1 MAKKTTKPVAEKA
14 TTVAKEATT
23 KKPTVKQLQEILT
36 LKENLII
43 SLENDVFAAKG
54 KLQSAAEHTLKLES
68 YIRSLEDEVNL
79 LENISWWA
87 FTKDRLA
94 QTFIRWFGGV
104 G

>member
-1 MAKKTTKPVAEKA
+1 MAKKTTKTVAEKT
-14 TTVAKEATT
+14 TTVAKEATP

-43 SLENDVFAAKG
+43 SLESDVFAAKG
-54 KLQSAAEHTLKLES
+54 TLQSAAEHTLKIEA
-68 YIRSLEDEVNL
+68 YTRSLEDKVNE
-79 LENISWWA
+79 LESVSWWQ

>member
-1 MAKKTTKPVAEKA
+1 MPKKTTKTVAEKA
-14 TTVAKEATT
+14 TNVAKEATP
-23 KKPTVKQLQEILT
+23 KKLTVKQLQELLT

-43 SLENDVFAAKG
+43 SLEDDVVNAKAG
-54 KLQSAAEHTLKLES
+54 VSSAAEHVLKLET
-68 YIRSLEDEVNL
+68 YTRSLEGRVNE
-79 LENISWWA
+79 LESISWWQ

>member
-1 MAKKTTKPVAEKA
+1 MPKKTTKPVAEKA
-14 TTVAKEATT
+14 TTVAKETT
-23 KKPTVKQLQEILT
+23 SKKPTVKQLQELLT

-54 KLQSAAEHTLKLES
+54 KLQSAAEHTLKIET
-68 YIRSLEDEVNL
+68 YTRSLEGRVNE
-79 LENISWWA
+79 LENISWWQ